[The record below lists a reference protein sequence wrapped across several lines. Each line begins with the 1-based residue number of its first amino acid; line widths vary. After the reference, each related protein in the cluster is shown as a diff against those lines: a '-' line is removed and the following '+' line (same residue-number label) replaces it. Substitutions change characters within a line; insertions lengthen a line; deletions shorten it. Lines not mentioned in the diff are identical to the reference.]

1 MGKSEGN
8 QTNAAINKPCFAD
21 ALNRPTLHYDLA
33 VRRNRWNEINSMP
46 NPFEWV
52 GSRIYPS
59 AALSELKQQ
68 VSFSIGWTQLLEPHS
83 QGKQRW
89 NPKKILAKICA
100 NNKAVHFFPLLFGGE
115 REKVREGEYMRRW
128 LKLECIEHSRRARE
142 PFAHEE
148 LKMSRIQPSCELHLG
163 GSERDRD
170 GRKEGPRQ
178 AGRQAPKPWRGAF
191 WHNDSH
197 LPLTGLRKVKLIMT
211 ARRCWIAFDE
221 VNHRQSKKTGV
232 ERFLIPPL
240 KLYRAQTPLFK
251 ILFSLF
257 FFPLVSVPHKA
268 TISLRFAAS
277 LPLFWLF
284 SGK

>member
-1 MGKSEGN
+1 MCIFW
-8 QTNAAINKPCFAD
+8 QT
-21 ALNRPTLHYDLA
+21 
-33 VRRNRWNEINSMP
+33 
-46 NPFEWV
+46 
-52 GSRIYPS
+52 
-59 AALSELKQQ
+59 
-68 VSFSIGWTQLLEPHS
+68 
-83 QGKQRW
+83 KQR
-89 NPKKILAKICA
+89 I
-100 NNKAVHFFPLLFGGE
+100 FFPFFLGE
-115 REKVREGEYMRRW
+115 RERESERGGIYEAMAQIRMHRTFAASERAICTWRVENESHSAKLWAPPRRQW
-128 LKLECIEHSRRARE
+128 KRPRRAQRGTE
-142 PFAHEE
+142 
-148 LKMSRIQPSCELHLG
+148 
-163 GSERDRD
+163 
-170 GRKEGPRQ
+170 

-232 ERFLIPPL
+232 ERFLIHPL

-284 SGK
+284 SWK